1 MKLIEKIIPFCTSG
15 RRLDNTVA
23 TGQDFAKKF
32 HPKVIPIHVLQ
43 QDLLNKKEYH
53 PNHY

>member
-1 MKLIEKIIPFCTSG
+1 MKIIEKIIPFRTSNKHV
-15 RRLDNTVA
+15 DNTVT

-43 QDLLNKKEYH
+43 EDLLNKKEYH